1 MPRSN
6 LRSRALC
13 CAIGLLAVAAATA
26 AAPETYWP
34 PITDPPTKEKHPGRW
49 VWAELL
55 TRDVGAAAE
64 FYGKVF
70 DWKFE
75 TYGPKDDAKT
85 YTLVVANGTPIGG
98 MVFSD
103 PRDRSLK
110 PDARWVGLVSVAD
123 VEAAAGRVTAGGGKV
138 LIAPATLGQRGKV
151 AVFSDPEGAAFGVID
166 STTGDPEDYAGD
178 NNQWL
183 WVELWADDPAKMA
196 DFYKSVAGYEVVDG
210 ANSDETPG
218 LYLAA
223 GGYYRAGILPKP
235 AKVPTTWV
243 PYIRVENV
251 ADTVAKARTAG
262 GAVVM
267 EPTAAHG
274 TSVALLLDPTGA
286 PVAVAEWTEAR
297 REAP

>member
-1 MPRSN
+1 MPRRN
-6 LRSRALC
+6 LRSRVLC
-13 CAIGLLAVAAATA
+13 CAIGLLAVTAATA
-26 AAPETYWP
+26 AVPETYWP
-34 PITDPPTKEKHPGRW
+34 PITDPPTQQKHPGRW

-55 TRDVGAAAE
+55 TRDVATAAE

-98 MVFSD
+98 MVFSNT
-103 PRDRSLK
+103 RDRSMK
-110 PDARWVGLVSVAD
+110 RDARWVGLVSVAD
-123 VEAAAGRVTAGGGKV
+123 VEAVVGRVTAVGGKV
-138 LIAPATLGQRGKV
+138 LMAPATLGQRGRV
-151 AVFSDPEGAAFGVID
+151 ALFSDPEGATFGVID
-166 STTGDPEDYAGD
+166 SATGDPEDYAGD
-178 NNQWL
+178 DNQWL

-196 DFYKSVAGYEVVDG
+196 DFYQRLVGYEVLHG
-210 ANSDETPG
+210 SIPG
-218 LYLAA
+218 EESGFHLVS
-223 GGYYRAGILPKP
+223 GGYARAGILPKP

-243 PYIRVENV
+243 PYIRVKSV

-286 PVAVAEWTEAR
+286 PVAVAEWT
-297 REAP
+297 APRKEVK